1 MKTWYIFLFFGALL
15 ISYSAKAGNL
25 SANPWLKKNPVS
37 TANSQV
43 QPKAPNY
50 YENPAVSENTYAN
63 PWTQN
68 SKENSATAT
77 KSQLRQELKSVAENS
92 QKSIQNLSEQAH
104 RLAELSAATSQN
116 QNGGSLTNLV
126 GGLSVLMR
134 DKQQIQ
140 PENDTNSF
148 NFGSFSAFNTEG
160 GRKRYN
166 NIRQET
172 SSFETEVSQAYR
184 RTTDKIKRNI
194 RSKYN
199 AAQRQ
204 IEPYTNSARNAVKTL
219 EKDSGISM
227 EQIQK
232 IMH

>member
-1 MKTWYIFLFFGALL
+1 MKMWYIFLFFGALL

-25 SANPWLKKNPVS
+25 SANPWLKKNSVETES
-37 TANSQV
+37 SQI
-43 QPKAPNY
+43 QTEAPNY
-50 YENPAVSENTYAN
+50 PENYAVSEDTSAN
-63 PWTQN
+63 PWMQNNTQN
-68 SKENSATAT
+68 STVAAG
-77 KSQLRQELKSVAENS
+77 SQLRQELKSVAENS

-116 QNGGSLTNLV
+116 QNEGSLTDFV
-126 GGLSVLMR
+126 GELSELMN
-134 DKQQIQ
+134 DKQKTQ
-140 PENDTNSF
+140 PDSNANSF
-148 NFGSFSAFNTEG
+148 TFKSFPAFNTEG

-219 EKDSGISM
+219 EKDSGINM